1 MNDQELK
8 YKCNTTC
15 YFICFQNVYGSMAC
29 NEWDRRYVQSIVN
42 YVMRG
47 VVESGDGILKLGK
60 LEVPLPPSN
69 IRKGIFILLLLKL
82 LSIFVFRV

>member
-1 MNDQELK
+1 
-8 YKCNTTC
+8 
-15 YFICFQNVYGSMAC
+15 MAC

-69 IRKGIFILLLLKL
+69 IRKGIFVAEVDKYFCI
-82 LSIFVFRV
+82 